1 MRHLRNQISDES
13 SDEIL
18 KWLNLNDN
26 SLKNQSKRMT
36 SLRELKNKDGY
47 VTPQHHQN
55 VVTTLSSSYILNTS
69 HDINNKVSSTKQSTL
84 SLDDVEITSPPKLM
98 IEESTETYLND
109 DDDDN
114 NNKNNNNNKEVL
126 RRKKQRS
133 DTPYNN
139 FLWSN
144 IIEKESRALKDE
156 ADMLTKE
163 VDDDAS
169 NSNVRQR
176 TRTNEVR
183 NEKLWNLKRSID

>member
-18 KWLNLNDN
+18 KWLNLNNN
-26 SLKNQSKRMT
+26 SSKNQSKRVT
-36 SLRELKNKDGY
+36 SLLQLKNKDGY

-84 SLDDVEITSPPKLM
+84 SLDDVEITSPPKPM

-109 DDDDN
+109 DNNN
-114 NNKNNNNNKEVL
+114 NNKNNNNEEVL

-163 VDDDAS
+163 VDDNAS